1 MDQKKQAALAIVIA
15 VAMMVGWLLTGC
27 SNENEV
33 SDIQFIVNG
42 TKLEGKAP
50 AMIQNDRLMVSEQYL
65 ETAFDT
71 QLEWFSVP
79 SKKENVYYSE
89 QVAVLMYHDIAIKPE
104 SDGIIAVERF
114 KKQMQLVKQNGFQVI
129 SIKQYVNF
137 MQGKGSVPDNALLIT
152 FDDGYESFYKL
163 AYPILKE
170 YGYPAV
176 NFVIVSTI
184 DDRTKPGTPK
194 LTWDQMREMQ
204 QAGMSFMSHTFE
216 MHHYGAVN
224 EHGNEAPVM
233 SKLSYDK
240 DKKKMETNEEYVQRL
255 RNDLLM
261 AEERLRSELGN
272 TVSALAFP
280 YGAYNETILELTEA
294 AGISVTFTTKE
305 GINSKFHRTG
315 FRINGARAGETED
328 ALIQKLK
335 GKGNHSAKLLIDG
348 KEVTGINF
356 SEKSGA
362 HMRMISLCDFGDYY
376 DWKIKWHHEKKQV
389 EIKTKQ
395 S

>member
-1 MDQKKQAALAIVIA
+1 MDQKKKAALAIVIA

-27 SNENEV
+27 SNENKV
-33 SDIQFIVNG
+33 NSVQLIVNG
-42 TKLEGKAP
+42 TKLEGQAP
-50 AMIQNDRLMVSEQYL
+50 AMIQNDRLMVSAQYL
-65 ETAFDT
+65 EQAFDK
-71 QLEWFSVP
+71 QYDLFNMS
-79 SKKENVYYSE
+79 SSNKSVYYSE
-89 QVAVLMYHDIAIKPE
+89 QVAVLMYHDIAIKPQ

-129 SIKQYVNF
+129 TIEQYINF
-137 MQGKGSVPDNALLIT
+137 MQGKGHVPDNALLIT

-204 QAGMSFMSHTFE
+204 QAGMSFMSHTFD
-216 MHHYGAVN
+216 MHRYGAVN

-233 SKLSYDK
+233 SKLNYDK
-240 DKKKMETNEEYVQRL
+240 QKKKMETKAEYVERL
-255 RNDLLM
+255 KKDLLR
-261 AEERLRSELGN
+261 AEDRLKSELGN
-272 TVSALAFP
+272 KVSTLAFP
-280 YGAYNETILELTEA
+280 YGAYSEAVLELTKA
-294 AGISVTFTTKE
+294 VGIPITFTTKE
-305 GINSKFHRTG
+305 GINSKFHHNG

-328 ALIQKLK
+328 ELFRKLK
-335 GKGNHSAKLLIDG
+335 GDHSAKLFIDE
-348 KEVTGINF
+348 KEFPDIHF
-356 SEKSGA
+356 SEKSGTEVQ
-362 HMRMISLCDFGDYY
+362 MIALRDIANYY
-376 DWKIKWHHEKKQV
+376 DWKIYWRSDTKQV
-389 EIKTKQ
+389 EIQTKQ

>member
-1 MDQKKQAALAIVIA
+1 MDQKKKATLAIVIA

-27 SNENEV
+27 SNENKV
-33 SDIQFIVNG
+33 DSVQFIVNG

-50 AMIQNDRLMVSEQYL
+50 AMIQNDRLMVSAQYL
-65 ETAFDT
+65 EQAFDT
-71 QLEWFSVP
+71 QLELFSVP
-79 SKKENVYYSE
+79 SRKKNVYYSA

-129 SIKQYVNF
+129 TIEQYVNF
-137 MQGKGSVPDNALLIT
+137 MQGKGTVPDNALLIT

-204 QAGMSFMSHTFE
+204 QAGMRFMSHTFD
-216 MHHYGAVN
+216 MHRYGAVN

-233 SKLSYDK
+233 SKLNYDK
-240 DKKKMETNEEYVQRL
+240 QKKKMETKAEFAERL
-255 RNDLLM
+255 KNDLLM
-261 AEERLRSELGN
+261 AEDRLKSELGN

-280 YGAYNETILELTEA
+280 YGAYSEAVLELTKV

-305 GINSKFHRTG
+305 GINSKFHHNG
-315 FRINGARAGETED
+315 FRINGARAGETEEE
-328 ALIQKLK
+328 LMHKLK
-335 GKGNHSAKLLIDG
+335 GNRSAKLFIEENEVDG
-348 KEVTGINF
+348 IHF
-356 SEKSGA
+356 SGKSGTQLQLV
-362 HMRMISLCDFGDYY
+362 SLRDIANYF
-376 DWKIKWHHEKKQV
+376 DWKIKWHHEKKQ
-389 EIKTKQ
+389 ILIQTKQ
-395 S
+395 PQ